1 MDNLNISKT
10 ESSLEVLLDSNKNII
25 SFEGESRPENCQV
38 FFEPILKWVVNYR
51 NYLYYKINE
60 FNTKDINI
68 EVIFRLDYFNSTSAK
83 YILDI
88 FLELKELKKQN
99 PSVNIEIKW
108 YYKAIDEDMKEC
120 GEEFIAMSELP
131 INLIAN

>member
-1 MDNLNISKT
+1 MDNLKINKT
-10 ESSLEVLLDSNKNII
+10 ESSLGVLLDSTQNIL

-38 FFEPILKWVVNYR
+38 FFEPILQWIVNYR

-60 FNTKDINI
+60 FNSKNINI

-99 PSVNIEIKW
+99 SSVNVEIKW
-108 YYKAIDEDMKEC
+108 FYKTIDEDMKDC
-120 GEEFIAMSELP
+120 GEEFIAMSGLP